1 MITEKDLIDAIRQ
14 CEREPI
20 TQSKIAKLAD
30 FYIIYDH
37 LFGAPINSAYSYE
50 NKTENL
56 IHTNSGNEFL
66 QSVNGKDAEKVMAV
80 LNELVEAIQTLHP
93 RMYNRVI
100 EKLTDI

>member
-37 LFGAPINSAYSYE
+37 LFGEPIRNDYSYAD
-50 NKTENL
+50 KSENL